1 MKRLPATT
9 VYYGL
14 SVGLRLPTWV
24 VMSVYLVRELH
35 LSPLQ
40 LVLMG
45 TAMEAAVFLFEIP
58 TGVVADTYSRRLS
71 LIIGFLG
78 MGTAWIAVGLVS
90 EPWIV
95 ILLWALWGV
104 SYTFT
109 SGAYEAWLADE
120 VGAENL
126 GTLFLRGRKL
136 GYLGAVTGLALQVG
150 VGTQSLRAGV
160 IVGGAFTLLCA
171 LVCIFVMPET
181 GFRRKPRSERAS
193 AVSQLRSQALS
204 GARFAWATPIVLLLI
219 GVELF
224 MGMSSEAFDRL
235 KEAHF
240 LRDVGLPAVGHLDP
254 VVWFGIFWLVGMV
267 FGYIALGRLIRRLE
281 RGGRTVV
288 AHYLFGFTFLE
299 LVAMFVFALSGS
311 AWLAIAALLG
321 VFLARGS
328 VRGFRGFEGRKR
340 GAGRE
345 QRAGDERSGV
355 PQARAKAHRGRG
367 NRVPAPLVHGHRG
380 APEELRR
387 HAERDRGCARRRHGL
402 RWVVD
407 HGLQRDRG
415 VGHGRNPGS
424 GDLHAD
430 ALERGRDEGRA
441 DDLRRRHSGRAAV
454 RGRPALRPPPRAGSD
469 AGARLRHLQRRP
481 RARVLPLPRRQR
493 HRNARR
499 GWLLRDDDDGRG

>member
-1 MKRLPATT
+1 MRRLTATT
-9 VYYGL
+9 VFYGL
-14 SVGLRLPTWV
+14 ELLDRVPTWV

-45 TAMEAAVFLFEIP
+45 TAMEASVFLFEIP

-78 MGTAWIAVGLVS
+78 MGAAWIAVALVS
-90 EPWIV
+90 QPWIV
-95 ILLWALWGV
+95 ILLWAVWGL

-109 SGAYEAWLADE
+109 SDAYEAWITDK

-126 GTLFLRGRKL
+126 GTLFLRARRL

-160 IVGGAFTLLCA
+160 IVGGAFTILCG

-193 AVSQLRSQALS
+193 AVSQLRTQALG

-254 VVWFGIFWLVGMV
+254 VVWFGIFWLTGMV
-267 FGYIALGRLIRRLE
+267 LGFVAIGRLIRRAE
-281 RGGRTVV
+281 QGGRTVIT
-288 AHYLFGFTFLE
+288 HSLFAFTVLE
-299 LVAMFVFALSGS
+299 LAAMLAFALTRSP
-311 AWLAIAALLG
+311 WFAIAALLG
-321 VFLARGS
+321 VFFARDLQGPLYTTWLNEQITDS
-328 VRGFRGFEGRKR
+328 TVRATVLSISGQANAIGQA
-340 GAGRE
+340 GAGPLLGGIGNVWGI
-345 QRAGDERSGV
+345 RAALAAGATLIAPALGLY
-355 PQARAKAHRGRG
+355 ARAMAH
-367 NRVPAPLVHGHRG
+367 
-380 APEELRR
+380 
-387 HAERDRGCARRRHGL
+387 
-402 RWVVD
+402 
-407 HGLQRDRG
+407 
-415 VGHGRNPGS
+415 HGREPG
-424 GDLHAD
+424 LAD
-430 ALERGRDEGRA
+430 AAEAE
-441 DDLRRRHSGRAAV
+441 
-454 RGRPALRPPPRAGSD
+454 PASP
-469 AGARLRHLQRRP
+469 
-481 RARVLPLPRRQR
+481 
-493 HRNARR
+493 
-499 GWLLRDDDDGRG
+499 